1 MVWSVTHLVPLP
13 GANARLVNDDKQLY
27 QQSVPKLVLI
37 IPSCLGNTCNII
49 EGVGNLIS
57 QKYIATQEILVK

>member
-37 IPSCLGNTCNII
+37 IPSCLGNNII